1 MIDRKI
7 FEDRLTFK
15 ETTITGHTAVS
26 RLVARFNA
34 FVNAAVATGGVGG
47 GGEGGREVAL
57 EQYDALVKEL
67 MLMRLEV
74 REGRRE
80 EMVWVW
86 GGCRGWGLGIC
97 VAARIKRR
105 KTRMH
110 NPSSL
115 PPSLPPPID

>member
-34 FVNAAVATGGVGG
+34 FVNAAVVTGGGAGGAAAGAAG

-74 REGRRE
+74 RMERKRVCGL
-80 EMVWVW
+80 
-86 GGCRGWGLGIC
+86 GWGLF
-97 VAARIKRR
+97 VLLLDTK
-105 KTRMH
+105 
-110 NPSSL
+110 
-115 PPSLPPPID
+115 